1 MYLANGLSSFSGF
14 VSILG
19 TPDRDRAGH
28 NRQVALWGVSNVS
41 GKNTIFG
48 LGTDF
53 WKVHSAAKPSV
64 AEAFG
69 NILVVCS
76 S

>member
-14 VSILG
+14 VSIFG
-19 TPDRDRAGH
+19 TPDRERAGH

-41 GKNTIFG
+41 GKNTILG

-53 WKVHSAAKPSV
+53 WKVHSTAKPSV

-69 NILVVCS
+69 NILVVFS